1 MNGSI
6 SEIDYIDISQE
17 TIPAMFEE
25 SAGESI
31 IIPVLAY

>member
-1 MNGSI
+1 MDALLAKLIISI
-6 SEIDYIDISQE
+6 FQPE